1 MSAQFTKTY
10 NGKICVITGA
20 ASGIGRALAL
30 TLAKNG
36 AVLALSDI
44 NAAGLA
50 ETVDMVGGSNRV
62 MNDVFD
68 MADGAAI
75 VDYAGKVEQTLGAA
89 DYVFNVAG
97 LTRVGNFIDTPLES
111 MEKIMDVN
119 YWGVVR
125 MSKAFIDQI
134 LSNKGTLVNISSVF
148 GFIGY
153 SGQAHYCA
161 SKFAVRGFT
170 ETLAQEL
177 AGKGVG
183 ICSVHPGGIATN
195 IARNAVADKLPDNG
209 LSREEL
215 DAGFDKMA
223 ITSPKKAASVI
234 LKGAAKKK
242 RRILIGGDARFISL
256 VSRLFPVGYAK
267 IIEKYSGDK
276 VILSDNK
283 P

>member
-1 MSAQFTKTY
+1 MSGFSKNY
-10 NGKICVITGA
+10 NGKICIVTGA

-30 TLAKNG
+30 NLAKSG
-36 AVLALSDI
+36 AILALSDI
-44 NAAGLA
+44 NETGLS

-75 VDYAGKVEQTLGAA
+75 ADYAQKVEQTLGPA

-97 LTRVGNFIDTPLES
+97 LTRVGNFVDTPLES
-111 MEKIMDVN
+111 MEKVMDVN

-125 MSKAFIDQI
+125 MSKAFIDQ
-134 LSNKGTLVNISSVF
+134 LLPRKGTLVNISSVF
-148 GFIGY
+148 GLIGY
-153 SGQAHYCA
+153 PGQTHYCA

-177 AGKGVG
+177 AGTGIG
-183 ICSVHPGGIATN
+183 ICSVHPGGVKTN

-209 LSREEL
+209 LTREEL

-223 ITSPKKAASVI
+223 ITSADKAASII

-256 VSRLFPVGYAK
+256 ISRLFPTSYAK
-267 IIEKYSGDK
+267 IFEKYAGDK
-276 VILSDNK
+276 VVLGQK
-283 P
+283 

>member
-1 MSAQFTKTY
+1 MSEIYQ
-10 NGKICVITGA
+10 NKICVITGA

-30 TLAKNG
+30 ALAERG

-44 NAAGLA
+44 NEKGLS
-50 ETVDMVGGSNRV
+50 ETVEMVGGSNRV

-68 MADGAAI
+68 MADAAAI
-75 VDYAGKVEQTLGAA
+75 ADYAQKVEQTLGTA

-97 LTRVGNFIDTPLES
+97 LTRVGNFVDTPLES
-111 MEKIMDVN
+111 MEKVMDVN

-134 LSNKGTLVNISSVF
+134 LSKKGTLVNISSVF

-153 SGQAHYCA
+153 AGQTHYCA

-177 AGKGVG
+177 KGTGVG

-195 IARNAVADKLPDNG
+195 IARNAVADKLPNNG
-209 LSREEL
+209 ASREEM
-215 DAGFDKMA
+215 DAAFDKMA
-223 ITSPKKAASVI
+223 ITSPEKAAKVI

-242 RRILIGGDARFISL
+242 RRILIGSDARIISL
-256 VSRLFPVGYAK
+256 VSRLFPVSYSK
-267 IIEKYSGDK
+267 VLEKYSGDN
-276 VILSDNK
+276 VILGEKS
-283 P
+283 

>member
-1 MSAQFTKTY
+1 MSEIYQ
-10 NGKICVITGA
+10 NKICVITGA

-30 TLAKNG
+30 DLAERG

-44 NAAGLA
+44 NEKGLS
-50 ETVDMVGGSNRV
+50 ETVEMVGGSNRV

-68 MADGAAI
+68 MADAAAI
-75 VDYAGKVEQTLGAA
+75 ADYAQKVEQTLGAA

-97 LTRVGNFIDTPLES
+97 LTRVGNFVDTPLES
-111 MEKIMDVN
+111 MEKVMDVN

-125 MSKAFIDQI
+125 MSKAFLDQI
-134 LSNKGTLVNISSVF
+134 LSKKGTLVNISSVF

-153 SGQAHYCA
+153 AGQTHYCA

-177 AGKGVG
+177 KGTGVG

-195 IARNAVADKLPDNG
+195 IARNAVADKLPNNG
-209 LSREEL
+209 ASREEM
-215 DAGFDKMA
+215 DAAFDKMA
-223 ITSPKKAASVI
+223 ITSPEKAAKVI

-242 RRILIGGDARFISL
+242 RRILIGSDARIISL
-256 VSRLFPVGYAK
+256 VSRLFPVSYSK
-267 IIEKYSGDK
+267 VLEKYSGDN
-276 VILSDNK
+276 VILGEKS
-283 P
+283 

>member
-1 MSAQFTKTY
+1 MTSQFSKAY

-30 TLAKNG
+30 TLAKSG

-44 NAAGLA
+44 NEAGLA
-50 ETVDMVGGSNRV
+50 ETVTMVGGDNRV
-62 MNDVFD
+62 MHDVFD
-68 MADGAAI
+68 MADADSIANYAA
-75 VDYAGKVEQTLGAA
+75 KVEHTLGPA

-111 MEKIMDVN
+111 MEKVMDVN

-134 LSNKGTLVNISSVF
+134 IARKGTLVNISSVF

-153 SGQAHYCA
+153 AGQTHYCA

-177 AGKGVG
+177 KGTAVG

-209 LSREEL
+209 ITREEM

-223 ITSPKKAASVI
+223 ITSPEKAAEVI

-242 RRILIGGDARFISL
+242 RRILIGGDARLISI

-267 IIEKYSGDK
+267 ILEKYAGENVVLGTK
-276 VILSDNK
+276 T
-283 P
+283 

>member
-1 MSAQFTKTY
+1 MSEIYQ
-10 NGKICVITGA
+10 NKICVITGA

-30 TLAKNG
+30 DLAERG

-44 NAAGLA
+44 NEKGLS
-50 ETVDMVGGSNRV
+50 ETVEMVGGSNRV

-68 MADGAAI
+68 MADAAAI
-75 VDYAGKVEQTLGAA
+75 ADYAQKVEQTLGAA

-97 LTRVGNFIDTPLES
+97 LTRVGNFVDTPLES
-111 MEKIMDVN
+111 MEKVMDVN

-134 LSNKGTLVNISSVF
+134 LSKKGTLVNISSVF

-153 SGQAHYCA
+153 AGQTHYCA

-177 AGKGVG
+177 KGTGVG

-195 IARNAVADKLPDNG
+195 IARNAVTDKLPNNG
-209 LSREEL
+209 ASREEM
-215 DAGFDKMA
+215 DAAFEKMA
-223 ITSPKKAASVI
+223 ITSPVKAAKVI

-242 RRILIGGDARFISL
+242 RRILIGSDARIISL
-256 VSRLFPVGYAK
+256 VSRLFPVSYSK
-267 IIEKYSGDK
+267 VLEKYSGDN
-276 VILSDNK
+276 VILGEKS
-283 P
+283 

>member
-1 MSAQFTKTY
+1 MSEIYQ
-10 NGKICVITGA
+10 NKICVISGA

-30 TLAKNG
+30 ALAARG
-36 AVLALSDI
+36 AVLAISDI
-44 NAAGLA
+44 NEKGLS
-50 ETVDMVGGSNRV
+50 ETVEMVGGSNRV

-68 MADGAAI
+68 MADAAAI
-75 VDYAGKVEQTLGAA
+75 ADYAQKVEQTLGTA

-97 LTRVGNFIDTPLES
+97 LTRVGNFVDTPLES
-111 MEKIMDVN
+111 MEKVMDVN

-134 LSNKGTLVNISSVF
+134 LSKKGTLVNISSVF

-153 SGQAHYCA
+153 AGQTHYCA

-177 AGKGVG
+177 KGTGVG

-195 IARNAVADKLPDNG
+195 IARNAVADKLPNNG
-209 LSREEL
+209 ASREEM
-215 DAGFDKMA
+215 DAAFDKMA
-223 ITSPKKAASVI
+223 ITSPEKAAKVI

-242 RRILIGGDARFISL
+242 RRILIGSDARIISL
-256 VSRLFPVGYAK
+256 VSRLFPVSYSK
-267 IIEKYSGDK
+267 VLEKYSGDN
-276 VILSDNK
+276 VILGEKS
-283 P
+283 